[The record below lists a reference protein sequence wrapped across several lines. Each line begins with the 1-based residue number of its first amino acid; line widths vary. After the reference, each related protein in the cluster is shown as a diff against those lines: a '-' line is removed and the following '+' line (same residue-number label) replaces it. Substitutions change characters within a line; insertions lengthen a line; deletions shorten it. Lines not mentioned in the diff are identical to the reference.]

1 MAQILGLVTGILFG
15 VLLQRGGLI
24 RFEKQIGM
32 LLLKDM
38 TVIKFMLSAIAVG
51 MIGIVILTYFGILDP
66 SHRDMN
72 VGAVIIGGSL
82 FGIGWAFSGLCPGT
96 SLGALGEGRIHAIFT
111 IAGMLVG
118 AMLFS
123 RSYVF
128 LQNTVMEWLNFGGIS
143 FEDILGVSNLVIMPI
158 FVIGF
163 VLVLKFLEKKGV

>member
-66 SHRDMN
+66 SHREMN

-111 IAGMLVG
+111 ISGMLVG

-128 LQNTVMEWLNFGGIS
+128 LQNSVMGWLNFGGLS
-143 FEDILGVSNLVIMPI
+143 FSDILGVSNLLIMPI